1 MLFYT
6 VTKPFRWAARNYVPG
21 EVIELSKRNFARHPT
36 LAGKVVPFG
45 ADLKGQTAPQE
56 QQKSSIARQ
65 RKTR

>member
-36 LAGKVVPFG
+36 LAGKVVLLGEASPRP
-45 ADLKGQTAPQE
+45 QAPQ
-56 QQKSSIARQ
+56 KGK
-65 RKTR
+65 RKLT